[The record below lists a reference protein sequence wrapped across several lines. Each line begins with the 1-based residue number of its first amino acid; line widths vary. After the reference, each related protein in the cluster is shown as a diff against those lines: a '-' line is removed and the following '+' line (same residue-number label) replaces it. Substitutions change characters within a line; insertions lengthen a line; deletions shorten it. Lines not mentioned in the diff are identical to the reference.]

1 MTETNPNIDFP
12 TEIVEEGKVKILV
25 PKLKAFIKLPS
36 DYAPSKAPVFY
47 NPVMELNRDLAVLAL
62 QTYQKMF
69 NREISV
75 CEPLA
80 SCGIRGIRFATEVKG
95 VQKVL
100 INDINEKAF
109 QLARYNVQMNGLS
122 KRVTVKNQDANFF
135 LAHYGA
141 PRKRFDAIDI
151 DPFGSPV
158 PYLNSAIRALR
169 NGGLLALTAT
179 DMAPLC
185 GVHPKAC
192 IRKYGGKPLRTEYC
206 HELAVRLLAGCL
218 ATTAA
223 KYDIGISVVF
233 SHSTAHYI
241 RIYAITNYGAKKAD
255 ESIKNM
261 GYMLHCF
268 NCFHRETTKE
278 LLLLEHSGRCS
289 ECNSKLNI
297 AGPLWIGKIFDREF
311 CELMQQEAKQ
321 RKFRLDERIGKILT
335 LIKGEAEASVTY
347 YVIDKLCDL
356 LALPVP
362 SVKKVVEILR
372 KGGFQASLTH
382 FNSKGIKTDASAMN
396 IKQILQRTVKAKR
409 QT

>member
-12 TEIVEEGKVKILV
+12 TEIVKEGKINISV
-25 PKLKAFIKLPS
+25 PKLKAFIKSPS

-62 QTYQKMF
+62 QTYQRTV
-69 NREISV
+69 NHEISV

-100 INDINEKAF
+100 INDINEKASE
-109 QLARYNVQMNGLS
+109 LARYNVQMNGLS
-122 KRVTVKNQDANFF
+122 KRVTVKNEDANFL

-158 PYLNSAIRALR
+158 PYLDSAIRALR

-223 KYDIGISVVF
+223 KHDIGISVVF
-233 SHSTAHYI
+233 SHSTNHYI
-241 RIYAITNYGAKKAD
+241 RIYATTKYGAKKAD

-261 GYMLHCF
+261 GYILHCF

-278 LLLLEHSGRCS
+278 LFTIEHSGKCS
-289 ECNSKLNI
+289 ECGSKMST
-297 AGPLWIGKIFDREF
+297 AGPLWLDKIVDRDFCNLMEKEAERRVLKNKGKIWK
-311 CELMQQEAKQ
+311 M
-321 RKFRLDERIGKILT
+321 LT
-335 LIKGEAEASVTY
+335 LIKSETETPITY
-347 YVIDKLCDL
+347 YVVDKLCD
-356 LALPVP
+356 ALNIPVP
-362 SVKKVVEILR
+362 SVKRLVDALR
-372 KGGFQASLTH
+372 KENFQASLTH
-382 FNSKGIKTDASAMN
+382 FNQKGIRTNGPAMK
-396 IKQILQRTVKAKR
+396 IKQILHETIRAN
-409 QT
+409 